1 MERRKVRQ
9 RIIEEVRVYR
19 QSVEAIEATA
29 TGAAKEWIMSHNMEI
44 SHDLELM
51 VICPIDECHDK
62 AVKYLESCSP
72 HKVLEEV
79 RACLISTGEMV

>member
-44 SHDLELM
+44 SHELEFM
-51 VICPIDECHDK
+51 MICPIEDALEI
-62 AVKYLESCSP
+62 AEKYTR
-72 HKVLEEV
+72 KRFDEV
-79 RACLISTGEMV
+79 RECLISTGEMV